1 MGLGKGPEGGKSYK
15 AGDQEPLVC
24 LSTSGG
30 LAGSGCWGSEWT
42 EAPLELEPGISA
54 AGADQLEVSPL
65 FWGRKLR
72 LSLSGC
78 LLALGNF
85 WLRGESLPSG
95 LSRFSIPA
103 TELGAEAPR
112 GAQGQLEQDLLLLA
126 PRSEQKSP
134 TKAASPVIPDWGK
147 EKWSF

>member
-1 MGLGKGPEGGKSYK
+1 MGDWQGLG
-15 AGDQEPLVC
+15 AGDLNGPRPRWGQRHDE
-24 LSTSGG
+24 SGR
-30 LAGSGCWGSEWT
+30 SVV
-42 EAPLELEPGISA
+42 
-54 AGADQLEVSPL
+54 GADQLEVLPL

-85 WLRGESLPSG
+85 WPRDESLPSG

-103 TELGAEAPR
+103 TELGAGAPR
-112 GAQGQLEQDLLLLA
+112 GAQGQQEQDLLLLA

-134 TKAASPVIPDWGK
+134 MKAPSPVIPDWGK